1 MEKIIELTGR
11 IDSTNSNKLEEEILK
26 AIENYKGEII
36 FDAKKLDYISSAGLR
51 VILNIKKKNDETKVI
66 NCKPEIYEIFDMT
79 GFVEMM
85 DISKAYREISIEN
98 CEKIGEGAN
107 GIVYR
112 IDPETIVKVYKKEDA
127 IDDIKHEIE
136 LARKAFVMGIPTAI
150 PYDIVKVDKLYGS
163 VFELLNATSFT
174 KLVNDGENVDELVKK
189 SIVTLKAIHNTM
201 LKPNELPSK
210 NKEAIKWAEICA
222 EHLPKKIGEKLVKLF
237 KGIPETN
244 NMLHGDY
251 HTKNILL
258 QKNEIILIDM
268 DTLSMGNPIF
278 EFAVIFGVYKGYECV
293 DENNPSKFIEISKEK
308 CNEIW
313 EKTFKY
319 YFEDK
324 DEKYIQSIIDKA
336 KIISYTLIMK
346 RKLKRQDEQYVVE
359 FCKKYLTENVPKID
373 NLYF

>member
-1 MEKIIELTGR
+1 MEKTIELKRR
-11 IDSTNSNKLEEEILK
+11 IDSSNSAKLEEDILK
-26 AIENYKGEII
+26 EIENFKGEII
-36 FDAKKLDYISSAGLR
+36 FDAKELDYISSAGLR
-51 VILNIKKKNDETKVI
+51 VILNIKKTNENTRVI

-85 DISKAYREISIEN
+85 DISKAYREISIDASEI
-98 CEKIGEGAN
+98 IGEGAN

-127 IDDIKHEIE
+127 IDDIKKEIE
-136 LARKAFVMGIPTAI
+136 LARKAFIMGIPTAI
-150 PYDIVKVDKLYGS
+150 PYDIVKVGNLYGS

-174 KLVNDGENVDELVKK
+174 KLINEGKDVDELIKK
-189 SIVTLKAIHNTM
+189 SVVTLKAIHNTL
-201 LKPNELPSK
+201 LKPNELPNK

-222 EHLPKKIGEKLVKLF
+222 EHLPKKIGEKLIKLI
-237 KGIPETN
+237 KEIPETN

-251 HTKNILL
+251 HTKNIME
-258 QKNEIILIDM
+258 QKNDIILIDM
-268 DTLSMGNPIF
+268 DTLSMGHPIF

-293 DENNPSKFIEISKEK
+293 DENNPSMFIEISKEK

-313 EKTFKY
+313 EKTFRY

-324 DEKYIQSIIDKA
+324 DEKYVQDIISKA

-346 RKLKRQDEQYVVE
+346 RKLKRKDEQYVVE
-359 FCKKYLTENVPKID
+359 FCKKYLIENIPKID

>member
-1 MEKIIELTGR
+1 MEKTIELKGR
-11 IDSTNSNKLEEEILK
+11 IDSTNSSEIEK
-26 AIENYKGEII
+26 EIKGKIENYKGTII
-36 FDAKKLDYISSAGLR
+36 FDASKLEYISSAGLR
-51 VILNIKKKNDETKVI
+51 IILNVKKLNDDTKVI
-66 NCKPEIYEIFDMT
+66 NCTSDIYEIFDMT

-85 DISKAYREISIEN
+85 DISKAYRKISIKN

-112 IDPETIVKVYKKEDA
+112 IDPETIVKVYKNEDSL
-127 IDDIKHEIE
+127 DDIKHEIK
-136 LARKAFVMGIPTAI
+136 LAKKAFVMGIPTAI
-150 PYDIVKVDKLYGS
+150 PYDIVRVDNLYGS

-174 KLVNDGENVDELVKK
+174 KLINDGEDVDELVKK
-189 SIVTLKAIHNTM
+189 SVETLKAIHNTM

-210 NKEAIKWAEICA
+210 NKEGIKWAEKCA
-222 EHLPKKIGEKLVKLF
+222 EHLPKKIGEKLIKLF
-237 KGIPETN
+237 QEIPETN

-293 DENNPSKFIEISKEK
+293 DENNPSEFIEISKEK

-324 DEKYIQSIIDKA
+324 DEKYIQSIIEKA

-346 RKLKRQDEQYVVE
+346 RKLKRKEEQYVVDY
-359 FCKKYLTENVPKID
+359 CKKYLTENVPKID
-373 NLYF
+373 KLYF